1 MAKVTVEMDLD
12 EDLAEPV
19 RAFAGEMAK
28 QLHLNRE
35 KGHWDQCD
43 IDFLL
48 SELKNKT
55 RGMERLLKHPM
66 RPDYRDETCD
76 KHQRYLEWMAR
87 MADNCADVANFSMM
101 IWDET
106 VRQKRQP

>member
-1 MAKVTVEMDLD
+1 MAKVTIEMDFD

-55 RGMERLLKHPM
+55 RGVERLIHHRC
-66 RPDYRDETCD
+66 RPNYLDDTGD
-76 KHQRYLEWMAR
+76 QHQLYLEWMAR
-87 MADNCADVANFSMM
+87 VADNCADVANFSMM
-101 IWDET
+101 IWDEV
-106 VRQKRQP
+106 VRQRR